1 MPHFFHEKFDFVE
14 FAVLGR
20 EMNFWKCSK
29 GDLGVCGLADLR
41 SEETTHDDGAVAG
54 IEALLIAIYFV
65 KKNSTSKGRSAT
77 WQGVVHA
84 LHARAVAVVA

>member
-54 IEALLIAIYFV
+54 IEAL
-65 KKNSTSKGRSAT
+65 
-77 WQGVVHA
+77 
-84 LHARAVAVVA
+84 

>member
-65 KKNSTSKGRSAT
+65 KKIAQVRAAAPRGRESCT
-77 WQGVVHA
+77 RCM
-84 LHARAVAVVA
+84 RAPLQ